1 MTRINKTGIGTLKIF
16 ENLLFVSCFDGCVA
30 TWEIEDLTPQK
41 IKELEEELSQE
52 NNLGNIHKNN
62 NKN

>member
-41 IKELEEELSQE
+41 IKELEEELS
-52 NNLGNIHKNN
+52 
-62 NKN
+62 